1 MTLTQLKADYEKA
14 LNKSFTAYNQSL
26 RTKDAYKKFQ
36 YEVKMRRYQEE
47 ARSIDEERNEVW
59 EQLKRH
65 TKEIESSQSQKRY
78 A

>member
-1 MTLTQLKADYEKA
+1 MTLSQLKTEYEKA

-36 YEVKMRRYQEE
+36 YEVKMKRHQEA
-47 ARSIDEERNEVW
+47 ARDIDEQRNKIW
-59 EQLKRH
+59 EQLKH
-65 TKEIESSQSQKRY
+65 HIESIEQSQSQKRY